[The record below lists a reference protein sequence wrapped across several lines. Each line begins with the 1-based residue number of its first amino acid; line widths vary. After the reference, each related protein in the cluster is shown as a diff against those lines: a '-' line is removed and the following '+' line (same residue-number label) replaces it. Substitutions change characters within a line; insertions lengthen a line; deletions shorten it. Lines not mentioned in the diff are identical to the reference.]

1 MNNKTPFESQFK
13 QIIREAL
20 EEALPSLLKKATVP
34 NLGKKYLTVAEAV
47 QLSGLSE
54 RQVRYLV
61 EKREIAFHQP
71 GRKIAISAES
81 LFNYLESIKVME
93 VAK

>member
-1 MNNKTPFESQFK
+1 MKNKTSFELQFK
-13 QIIREAL
+13 QIVREAL
-20 EEALPSLLKKATVP
+20 EETLPTLLKQTAVP

-61 EKREIAFHQP
+61 EKREVAFHQP
-71 GRKIAISAES
+71 GRKISISAES
-81 LFNYLESIKVME
+81 LFDYLESIKVE
-93 VAK
+93 KVPS